1 MSLDVCVA
9 GLVADGTITP
19 ERGRRM
25 LAKYEELL
33 RYYKGQMGE
42 AAAAA
47 EATGKTLEVL
57 THEAALRK
65 RQELLQV
72 SAQRKVEADM
82 RAYGGGNGSGPI
94 DGHAAVAKLA
104 PDRKG
109 VGGNA
114 EGLRRA
120 VRARAHAMIASILGD
135 HHTNIA
141 GQVRMKAQ
149 LVDIVRELFGED
161 AGNAN
166 ARELAEAWRESSEM
180 LRQRFNRAGGDI
192 GKMENWGL
200 PQSHDTRAIRD
211 AGFEAWRDEIAPR
224 LDRLKMLDSETGLP
238 FSDEGFGAALKNVYE
253 TISTDGWNNRKP
265 GGIGGSKLGNRRADA
280 RFLQFK
286 SAGDWLA
293 YQQRFGVGSPFDA
306 MMGHID
312 GMSRDIALM
321 ETLGPNPTATIKWMK
336 DTITQSAALDT
347 APKSRAPERA
357 NAASKQ
363 IDRYYAELTGAAG
376 RPENRTIALYFSA
389 YRSINTAA
397 KLGGAMLSALPTD
410 PAFGVVARRFNGL
423 PVAPIISDYVKY
435 MASHGSQEQAAR
447 LTGIADEWSH
457 RAGGQQRVLG
467 EELTSEVAQ
476 RLAEGALRITGL
488 NRFTEAGRWALGMS
502 FLNHITSERA
512 RVFDKLDPRF
522 QRCLQRYGIDAA
534 GWDHIRAT
542 PLEAD
547 GSGKWIKPANIEDHS
562 LGDKIYE
569 MIQTEIDY
577 GVPTPDIRTRAFF
590 HSIAPSGTWRGE
602 FMRSAFQFKSFGVG
616 VILQQ
621 SHRIMEAASVSG
633 WNLAKYAAGLFIATT
648 IGGALAVQLKS
659 LAGGMGLR
667 AMNEGPQPTAEQ
679 VDAAQNG
686 KPIKATDGQKFWA
699 AAVLQGGGFGI
710 FGDFIGS
717 TQNRMGGGL
726 AGTIA
731 GPMVQ
736 DVQDTANIIT
746 AKNKGWAAARKLR
759 GELPGGSTWYARLA
773 FDRLV
778 TDQIQEQIDP
788 NYRQSWRRMED
799 RAKANRTSYWWKPGD
814 TLPASAPD
822 FESAG
827 NAQ

>member
-1 MSLDVCVA
+1 MSLAQCIP
-9 GLVADGTITP
+9 GLVEDGTITP

-33 RYYKGQMGE
+33 RYYKGQMGD

-47 EATGKTLEVL
+47 QATEKTIEVL

-72 SAQRKVEADM
+72 SAQRKVEKDM

-149 LVDIVRELFGED
+149 LFDIVRELFGED
-161 AGNAN
+161 VGNAN
-166 ARELAEAWRESSEM
+166 ARELAQAWREASEM

-211 AGFEAWRDEIAPR
+211 AGYAAWRQEIGDR
-224 LDRLKMLDSETGLP
+224 LDRLKMQDAETGLP
-238 FSDEGFGAALKNVYE
+238 FSDDAFESALKNVYE

-265 GGIGGSKLGNRRADA
+265 GGVGGSKLGNRRADA

-286 SAGDWLA
+286 SAADWLA
-293 YQQRFGVGSPFDA
+293 YQQKFGVGSPFDA

-336 DTITQSAALDT
+336 DTITQSAALDKT
-347 APKSRAPERA
+347 PKSRAPERA

-376 RPENRTIALYFSA
+376 RPESRTIALYFSA

-423 PVAPIISDYVKY
+423 PVVPMIGDYVKY
-435 MASHGSQEQAAR
+435 MAAHGSQEQAAR

-502 FLNHITSERA
+502 FLNHITSERSRA
-512 RVFDKLDPRF
+512 FDKLDPRF
-522 QRCLQRYGIDAA
+522 QRCLQRYGIDSA

-547 GSGKWIKPANIEDHS
+547 GSGKWIKPANVQNHS
-562 LGDKIYE
+562 LGDKLYE

-590 HSIAPSGTWRGE
+590 HSVAPSGTWRGE

-621 SHRIMEAASVSG
+621 SHRIMEAATVSG
-633 WNLAKYAAGLFIATT
+633 WNAAKYAAGLFIATT
-648 IGGALAVQLKS
+648 IGGALAVQLKA
-659 LAGGMGLR
+659 LAAGDDPR
-667 AMNEGPQPTAEQ
+667 PMNDHPLPTGEQ
-679 VDAAQNG
+679 VDAFQKG
-686 KPIKATDGQKFWA
+686 KTFKATDGQKFWG

-726 AGTIA
+726 AGTVA

-736 DVQDTANIIT
+736 DAQDLANIAT
-746 AKNKGWAAARKLR
+746 AKHPGWQAARKLR
-759 GELPGGSTWYARLA
+759 GELPGGTTWYARLA

-778 TDQIQEQIDP
+778 TDQLQEQIDP
-788 NYRQSWRRMED
+788 DYRQSWRRMEQ
-799 RAKANRTSYWWKPGD
+799 RAKQNSTQFYWKPGE
-814 TLPASAPD
+814 TAP
-822 FESAG
+822 SRGPNMA
-827 NAQ
+827 NALDAH